1 MRHLRSPHDLL
12 WLLTVLGKTT
22 YILDCRWRFVDA
34 DFGPHIPD
42 NSTQVIDK
50 LHFTLREIVLVV
62 LSHTVETL
70 QALIFVRKTMPALAS
85 LHDHWI
91 QKAVP
96 RRVSLNHRGRIS
108 SLTSSIPCPVKQL
121 RLLF

>member
-22 YILDCRWRFVDA
+22 YILDYRWRLVDA
-34 DFGPHIPD
+34 DFGPRNPD
-42 NSTQVIDK
+42 NSTLVIDR
-50 LHFTLREIVLVV
+50 LHFTLREIVLAV

-96 RRVSLNHRGRIS
+96 LRVSLNHRRLIS
-108 SLTSSIPCPVKQL
+108 SLTLSIPCPVKQL